1 MAGQNQLR
9 GWKEIAGFLE
19 TSVSSAVRWEDQ
31 RGLPVH
37 RLPGEGKEAVF
48 AFRDEI
54 ELWQRSD
61 SGRAGDGDPS
71 ADAAPPLESG
81 SQRRAETGVPGSISS
96 SIEGEMPARVNRRR
110 FLVGGI
116 TFAVA
121 GLAICAV
128 WFMGSP
134 GRTQP
139 RGGLDPGG
147 HATRS
152 RASSEPAPVIL
163 SYIQLDVAKPDG
175 WKATIRVADGG
186 AAQIGP
192 SPDHPTV
199 ILRPRLT
206 GASLMLEIARADGKP
221 VKDGGAASQ
230 PFVLVL
236 DPNVTVQVRQPFPF
250 SVRWAGGEPPPR

>member
-1 MAGQNQLR
+1 MAGRNQLR

-19 TSVSSAVRWEDQ
+19 TSVSSAVRWEVQ
-31 RGLPVH
+31 RSLPVH

-61 SGRAGDGDPS
+61 SGRAGDGDAS
-71 ADAAPPLESG
+71 AASPLESV
-81 SQRRAETGVPGSISS
+81 SQRRADSGAPGPIPGSI
-96 SIEGEMPARVNRRR
+96 EEETPARVDRRR

-121 GLAICAV
+121 ALAICAV
-128 WFMGSP
+128 WFMGWP
-134 GRTQP
+134 GRALPQP
-139 RGGLDPGG
+139 AAVAERPT
-147 HATRS
+147 TRAPAS
-152 RASSEPAPVIL
+152 REPAPVIL
-163 SYIQLDVAKPDG
+163 SYIQLDVARPDG
-175 WKATIRVADGG
+175 WKGTIQVADGG

-192 SPDHPTV
+192 SPNHPTV

-206 GASLMLEIARADGKP
+206 GTSLMLEIARADGKP
-221 VKDGGAASQ
+221 VKDGGPASQ

-236 DPNVTVQVRQPFPF
+236 DPNVTVQVRQPFAF
-250 SVRWAGGEPPPR
+250 SVRWTSGQPPAMK